1 MSFNLNSVH
10 LTMKPPRL
18 AMLRQVTASPYRR
31 PVGKKD
37 CGELL
42 PRLRCRKNGGFHHGF
57 MVISCHLPAKNGD
70 VRIFRFLGKCHLK
83 SPFNVNMI
91 MIVKTWFDERKC
103 HANMST
109 PISGISQ
116 VSPEK
121 RTISPARIIRAQP
134 AVES

>member
-1 MSFNLNSVH
+1 MSLMSFNLNSVH

-57 MVISCHLPAKNGD
+57 MVISGHLPAKKWRCQD
-70 VRIFRFLGKCHLK
+70 FQIFWV
-83 SPFNVNMI
+83 NVI
-91 MIVKTWFDERKC
+91 
-103 HANMST
+103 
-109 PISGISQ
+109 
-116 VSPEK
+116 
-121 RTISPARIIRAQP
+121 
-134 AVES
+134 